1 MQDLYI
7 GAGEPVACAGFLYW
21 GWENLWRVQDF
32 FIGAVRTCGVCR
44 IFILGVGEP
53 VCVQDWEN
61 LCYVP
66 EFFLYGSGG

>member
-1 MQDLYI
+1 MRNGQFCILSTNCI
-7 GAGEPVACAGFLYW
+7 MPLACAG
-21 GWENLWRVQDF
+21 F

-61 LCYVP
+61 LCYVQ
-66 EFFLYGSGG
+66 EFFLGGSGG